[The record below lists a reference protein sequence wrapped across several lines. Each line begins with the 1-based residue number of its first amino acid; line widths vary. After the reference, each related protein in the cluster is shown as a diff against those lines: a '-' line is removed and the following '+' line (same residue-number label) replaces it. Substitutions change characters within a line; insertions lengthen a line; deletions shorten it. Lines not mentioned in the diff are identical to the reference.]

1 MQKNFIQPKRR
12 GLRDYLSVTAR
23 GLAMG
28 AADVVPGVS
37 GGTMAFILGIYEELI
52 NSLHSADLQFFRR
65 LVTFRFREAFEGF
78 QWRFLLALGAGIAIA
93 ILTLARLIRSALENY
108 PIFVWAFFF
117 GLVLASVVVVR
128 RRISRWTP
136 GVILAV
142 FLGALGGYLLVGL
155 VPVETPEDPWFLFL
169 SGAIAINAMILPGI
183 SGAFVMVLLG
193 KYHFLLDRLVNW
205 DFVPILIMIFGAAVG
220 LLTFVRV
227 LRWLF
232 NHYYDLTVAVLMG
245 LILGALRRVWP
256 WKEYVVDN
264 GNIVGENNVLPQ
276 LFTAE
281 VALAAVLMLV
291 GFGIVIL
298 LDHLASRT
306 AQEQGLEGPEE
317 SQKML

>member
-65 LVTFRFREAFEGF
+65 LLTFRFREAFEGF
-78 QWRFLLALGAGIAIA
+78 QWRFLLALGAGIVIA
-93 ILTLARLIRSALENY
+93 ILTLARIIRSALENY

-281 VALAAVLMLV
+281 VALAAVLMIV

-306 AQEQGLEGPEE
+306 AQERGLEGPEE

>member
-1 MQKNFIQPKRR
+1 
-12 GLRDYLSVTAR
+12 
-23 GLAMG
+23 
-28 AADVVPGVS
+28 
-37 GGTMAFILGIYEELI
+37 
-52 NSLHSADLQFFRR
+52 
-65 LVTFRFREAFEGF
+65 
-78 QWRFLLALGAGIAIA
+78 
-93 ILTLARLIRSALENY
+93 
-108 PIFVWAFFF
+108 
-117 GLVLASVVVVR
+117 
-128 RRISRWTP
+128 
-136 GVILAV
+136 
-142 FLGALGGYLLVGL
+142 
-155 VPVETPEDPWFLFL
+155 
-169 SGAIAINAMILPGI
+169 
-183 SGAFVMVLLG
+183 
-193 KYHFLLDRLVNW
+193 
-205 DFVPILIMIFGAAVG
+205 LIMIFGAAVG

-281 VALAAVLMLV
+281 VALAAVLMIV

-306 AQEQGLEGPEE
+306 AKEQGLEGPEE